1 MTALV
6 FPGVMLALVILAA
19 LAVLAAGAI
28 GISTLAFGSAIAIF
42 GGIALVAQPFL
53 GIGALVTFSHLDA
66 VEKFL
71 FGFLPVSA
79 YKLITAATVAALLLN
94 AHRLRDTVR
103 GALRDPVV
111 VLTLV
116 FSLLAVVSI
125 AWADDRQLAI
135 SAAEKILSLGL
146 LLLLIVVLADTRR
159 KVGILLWLLVATSLI
174 SALILIVDFT
184 LGVQLVAQSDAA
196 TTARTV
202 EGVQRSAGGSD
213 YNPTTAASLLL
224 VGVVFALVHALE
236 SPTWRWRLLTIVA
249 IGSVAAV
256 LSFARSSALAY
267 GLIGLALI
275 WRYRRWRYLPLLGAV
290 GVSAGMVLL
299 PLVPGEYWQRL
310 SSIFGASP
318 DPTLGRRL
326 SYNLIGIDLF
336 LNGPFFGVGA
346 GNFQHHFTDT
356 AYRFMPGRVLIG
368 RELHNMYL
376 SVMVQYGLIGA
387 VPFFAI
393 LVMTFRKLRAVSASP
408 ACPAMRVQAVALSYA
423 FAAYLVTSLF
433 LPNEE
438 TKYTWIL
445 PGIATALHLVNGR
458 ERARQ

>member
-1 MTALV
+1 MTVLV
-6 FPGVMLALVILAA
+6 FPAVMLAMAVLAA
-19 LAVLAAGAI
+19 LAVLAAGAT
-28 GISTLAFGSAIAIF
+28 GAPALAFGSALALF
-42 GGIALVAQPFL
+42 GGFALIAQPFL

-66 VEKFL
+66 VEKVL

-79 YKLITAATVAALLLN
+79 YKLIAAATVVALVVN

-103 GALRDPVV
+103 GAVRDPVV
-111 VLTLV
+111 VLTIV
-116 FSLLAVVSI
+116 FSLLSVASV
-125 AWADDRQLAI
+125 AWAEDRQLAI
-135 SAAEKILSLGL
+135 TGAEKILSLGL
-146 LLLLIVVLADTRR
+146 LLVLIAVLADTRR
-159 KVGILLWLLVATSLI
+159 KVAILLWLLVATSLI

-249 IGSVAAV
+249 IGSVAAI

-275 WRYRRWRYLPLLGAV
+275 WRYRRWRYLPLLGAA
-290 GVSAGMVLL
+290 GVAAGMLLL

-326 SYNLIGIDLF
+326 SYNLIGVDLF
-336 LNGPFFGVGA
+336 LNRPLFGIGA
-346 GNFQHHFTDT
+346 GNFPHHFTDMT
-356 AYRFMPGRVLIG
+356 YRFMPGRVLIG
-368 RELHNMYL
+368 RDLHNMYL

-393 LVMTFRKLRAVSASP
+393 LVMTFRKLRAVSAAP
-408 ACPAMRVQAVALSYA
+408 AHPAMRVQAVALSYA

-438 TKYTWIL
+438 TKYTWLL
-445 PGIATALHLVNGR
+445 PGIATALYLVNQR
-458 ERARQ
+458 ERARR